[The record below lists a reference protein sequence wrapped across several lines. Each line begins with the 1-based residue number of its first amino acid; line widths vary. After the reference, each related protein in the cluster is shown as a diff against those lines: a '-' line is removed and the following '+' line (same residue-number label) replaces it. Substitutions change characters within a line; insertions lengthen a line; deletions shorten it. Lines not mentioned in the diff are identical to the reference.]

1 MLASYCWDHC
11 LLSRVVQQKASAV
24 LFQQWGVRFFRTS
37 VRKGSLFQQVF
48 QYKQNNHFERKCW
61 RYEGVDIGCVGSSSS
76 LQKSRRTAP
85 AAQAFHVS
93 SEVLKAKMTCRMPI
107 GRLVLCVTE
116 SFPFIKPKGPYLV
129 THVDHFCLSD
139 YDDRGCV
146 CVCNCVY
153 LLVT

>member
-1 MLASYCWDHC
+1 MPLKW
-11 LLSRVVQQKASAV
+11 LLKPNFV
-24 LFQQWGVRFFRTS
+24 LFSVKKDSSFNKLRQVTS
-37 VRKGSLFQQVF
+37 KMPMVYQVNFLFTKVF